1 MTTNLNPRKRPAPG
15 SIPLPNNEF
24 QSMPNT
30 VQNNGTTNMMNNNPA
45 YNGGIPVQHQQ
56 HQIVA
61 QNDDLQLGQLV
72 LSQPGYNP
80 NMVNASGEIVKWNTP
95 HEPIPA
101 EELESL
107 KEAAR
112 KIAQNKNG
120 RRQIPPFVQKLAK

>member
-1 MTTNLNPRKRPAPG
+1 MTTNPNPRKRPAPG

-24 QSMPNT
+24 QNMSSS
-30 VQNNGTTNMMNNNPA
+30 VQNNGTTNINNNPA
-45 YNGGIPVQHQQ
+45 YQESMPIQQPQHMIIPTE
-56 HQIVA
+56 
-61 QNDDLQLGQLV
+61 DLHLGQLV
-72 LSQPGYNP
+72 LSQPPYNP
-80 NMVNASGEIVKWNTP
+80 NGGNPSGEIVKWNTP

-101 EELESL
+101 EELETL

>member
-1 MTTNLNPRKRPAPG
+1 M
-15 SIPLPNNEF
+15 S
-24 QSMPNT
+24 SS
-30 VQNNGTTNMMNNNPA
+30 VHNNGNTNMLNNNPG
-45 YNGGIPVQHQQ
+45 YHEGMPVQIQQ
-56 HQIVA
+56 HQTVA

-72 LSQPGYNP
+72 LSQPPYNSNSGNP
-80 NMVNASGEIVKWNTP
+80 SGEIVKWNTP